1 MRGIHSCFLFVFIT
15 FYFFACQQNAGEQ
28 GIHEIPSKA
37 ITFDPIPVNY
47 PETYYDSTEVDTF
60 YNVRIRD
67 PYRWLEYNSPST
79 KHWVQEQQEVSE
91 NYLEQVPYREAIKKR
106 VAELWN
112 FERLSVL
119 QKVGDQYYFF
129 KNDGLKNQDVLYRTI
144 NLKEKPQMVL
154 DPNTF
159 STDGTK
165 SLGKISFSSNG
176 KYLAYQVSEGGSDWK
191 YIKVLN
197 LETGRVMRD
206 EINWV
211 KFSGIAWLKDG
222 FYYSRYPEPNAGEQ
236 LSSSNEFHQV
246 YYHQLGTEQSE
257 DELIFADRYNAK
269 RNIYA
274 STTED
279 ERFLIL
285 SISASTSGNA
295 LYFQDLKDE
304 NAYFTPI
311 TAAFDHDFEVIGS
324 IKNHLLIKTNHKAPN
339 QRLIKVSI
347 SNPEEPYWE
356 EIIAESDDVLQSA
369 HLSNGQ
375 ILAKYIHNAS
385 NQLKIFDTEGTLVK
399 EVKMPTMGTV
409 EGIESKVTSAEAFLS
424 FTSFLSPSSIY
435 AIDMN
440 EYNITAVHKPQLA
453 FDASPYEI
461 KQIRYESYDGT
472 SIPMYI
478 IHKRG
483 IELDGNHPTLLY
495 GYGGFDIPILPRF
508 NRTSL
513 NLFPIILENGGV
525 CAVANIR
532 GGGEFGS
539 KWHKSGTL
547 TQKQNVFDDFQAAAE
562 YLIANQY
569 TSAKKL
575 AIYGRSNGGLLV
587 GACMTQR
594 PDLYQVAIPAVGVLD
609 MLRYHQFTIGW
620 AWASDYG
627 TVDNSKE
634 FDYLFAYSPLHN
646 VSYEKYPATLI
657 TTAERDDRVVP
668 AHSYKFAATLQK
680 KQRGKAPIVT
690 RIDKNAGHGAGR
702 STQQKINEAADVLS
716 FIFYNMKEKVIY

>member
-1 MRGIHSCFLFVFIT
+1 MKGVTSYFLLAFIA
-15 FYFFACQQNAGEQ
+15 FSIFACQQNTGEEGTTETQ
-28 GIHEIPSKA
+28 PKP

-60 YNVRIRD
+60 YSIRVRD

-79 KHWVQEQQEVSE
+79 KHWVEEQQKVSKS
-91 NYLEQVPYREAIKKR
+91 YFDQVPYREAIEKR

-112 FERLSVL
+112 FERLSIP

-129 KNDGLKNQDVLYRTI
+129 KNDGLKNQDILYKATE
-144 NLKEKPQMVL
+144 LKGEAQVIL

-165 SLGKISFSSNG
+165 SLGTISFSGDG
-176 KYLAYQVSEGGSDWK
+176 KHLAYQVSEGGSDWK
-191 YIKVLN
+191 YIKVMN
-197 LETGRVMRD
+197 LETGRVMSD

-211 KFSGIAWLKDG
+211 KFSGIAWFKDG

-236 LSSSNEFHQV
+236 LSGSNEFHQV
-246 YYHQLGTEQSE
+246 FYHQLGTEQSE
-257 DELIFADRYNAK
+257 DELVFADRYNSK

-285 SISASTSGNA
+285 NISESTSGNA
-295 LYFQDLKDE
+295 LFFQDLTDE
-304 NAYFTPI
+304 ESYFTPI
-311 TAAFDHDFEVIGS
+311 TTEFDHDFEVIG
-324 IKNHLLIKTNHKAPN
+324 NVENRLLIKTNHKAPN
-339 QRLIKVSI
+339 QRLIQVSI
-347 SNPEEPYWE
+347 SNPEEGYWE
-356 EIIAESDDVLQSA
+356 EIIAESEDVLQSA
-369 HLSNGQ
+369 SLSNGQ

-409 EGIESKVTSAEAFLS
+409 EGINSGATSNEAFFS

-435 AIDMN
+435 SIDMD
-440 EYNITAVHKPQLA
+440 EYNVTAIQKPQLA

-461 KQIRYESYDGT
+461 KQVRYESYDGT
-472 SIPMYI
+472 TIPMFI

-483 IELDGNHPTLLY
+483 IELDGSHPTLLY

-513 NLFPIILENGGV
+513 NLFPVMLENGGV

-539 KWHKSGTL
+539 KWHKAGTL

-569 TSAKKL
+569 TSSKKL

-609 MLRYHQFTIGW
+609 MLRYHKFTIGW
-620 AWASDYG
+620 AWATDYG
-627 TVDNSKE
+627 TVDDSKE

-668 AHSYKFAATLQK
+668 AHSYKFAATLQQ
-680 KQRGKAPIVT
+680 KQRGDAPVVA
-690 RIDKNAGHGAGR
+690 RIDENAGHGAGR
-702 STQQKINEAADVLS
+702 STKQKINEAADVLS